1 MTSKPTRPSSGPPA
15 AGGQAD
21 DGLGSGQPVRDAD
34 RTWARVAYLGAM
46 FLGPVI
52 PLVIYVARRRRSAF
66 MRYHA
71 ATALNL
77 TLTWML
83 YGLCCVILG
92 GLLLLDSLIVALVVA
107 LAIAFVLWLAMLKQL
122 IRGIGAAGRGERHEV
137 PGWIC
142 AQIAK

>member
-21 DGLGSGQPVRDAD
+21 DGLGNGQPVRDAD

-83 YGLCCVILG
+83 YWLCCVILG